1 MFKDQKGNIY
11 SFGGFCEHPIDGRTY
26 ITGHIDHAPH
36 VIGFDKNGNKH
47 FIPMIDAEFIE
58 EEENEDAKE
67 N

>member
-58 EEENEDAKE
+58 EEENE
-67 N
+67 

>member
-11 SFGGFCEHPIDGRTY
+11 SFGGFCEYPIDGRTY
-26 ITGHIDHAPH
+26 IGHIDHAPH
-36 VIGFDKNGNKH
+36 VIGFDKKGNKH
-47 FIPMIDAEFIE
+47 FIPMIDVEFIE